1 VLTPDWYK
9 TAGILSAQEGITVQ
23 QYFDR
28 LAGEMT
34 PLGRYASPEEV
45 AKTFVF
51 LASKQ
56 SSYTLGT
63 SIDVDAG
70 AKRTLS

>member
-1 VLTPDWYK
+1 LVLSK
-9 TAGILSAQEGITVQ
+9 QEGITVQ

-28 LAGEMT
+28 IATAMT
-34 PLGRYASPEEV
+34 PLSRYASPEEV

-63 SIDVDAG
+63 SVYVDAG
-70 AKRTLS
+70 AIKTLL

>member
-1 VLTPDWYK
+1 MDLGLENRMVLITGGSV
-9 TAGILSAQEGITVQ
+9 GIG
-23 QYFDR
+23 
-28 LAGEMT
+28 LA
-34 PLGRYASPEEV
+34 V

-63 SIDVDAG
+63 SVYVDAG
-70 AKRTLS
+70 AIRTVL